1 MNTNIALNTEPGLKS
16 RINRMK
22 WKSRNSLRIPFIVII
37 ILIML
42 KNPFIACTNMNSA
55 FYNKVLNDFDTTSY
69 FIAVDI
75 KSPFYKGRTIIENNN
90 LYMYLHKT
98 KGFDKGKY
106 LYFMKRTLRHHRALR
121 ITDNDIIDWKF
132 IKVTEL
138 ESVINVADRGSDNFV
153 ANYFNGRVLNY
164 GLTDKEQNAV
174 INQLF
179 YWEIPAK
186 IDKQTGNLIIG

>member
-1 MNTNIALNTEPGLKS
+1 MDSYSYTMVEPEPKRRIFSFISFGIAVLIFMILNIVS
-16 RINRMK
+16 C
-22 WKSRNSLRIPFIVII
+22 
-37 ILIML
+37 
-42 KNPFIACTNMNSA
+42 KNPDSA

-90 LYMYLHKT
+90 LYLYLSKT

-106 LYFMKRTLRHHRALR
+106 IYFMKRTLRHHRALKV
-121 ITDNDIIDWKF
+121 TDKDIIVWKF

-138 ESVINVADRGSDNFV
+138 ESVIHVADQGRDNFV
-153 ANYFNGRVLNY
+153 ANYFNGTVINF
-164 GLTDKEQNAV
+164 GVTDIEQNAV

-186 IDKQTGNLIIG
+186 IDKLTGELMIG

>member
-42 KNPFIACTNMNSA
+42 KNPFIACTNINSA

>member
-1 MNTNIALNTEPGLKS
+1 MDSSIYTMIAPEPKRRIFNLNTINQKSCGITGL
-16 RINRMK
+16 IFM
-22 WKSRNSLRIPFIVII
+22 
-37 ILIML
+37 ILIITSC
-42 KNPFIACTNMNSA
+42 KNYNSS

-90 LYMYLHKT
+90 LYMYLNNT

-106 LYFMKRTLRHHRALR
+106 INFMKRILRHHRALK
-121 ITDNDIIDWKF
+121 ITDKDIVVWKF

-138 ESVINVADRGSDNFV
+138 VSVIHVADQGRDNFV
-153 ANYFNGRVLNY
+153 ANYFNGTVLNF
-164 GLTDKEQNAV
+164 GITDIEQNAI

-186 IDKQTGNLIIG
+186 IDKLTRELIIG

>member
-1 MNTNIALNTEPGLKS
+1 MKKNPAIMTEHENKGKINCMNSIKLKS
-16 RINRMK
+16 YGIFGLIFM
-22 WKSRNSLRIPFIVII
+22 IFII
-37 ILIML
+37 ISC
-42 KNPFIACTNMNSA
+42 KNSNSS

-98 KGFDKGKY
+98 KGVDKVKY
-106 LYFMKRTLRHHRALR
+106 IYFMKRTLSHHRAVK
-121 ITDNDIIDWKF
+121 ITDKDFVDWKF

-138 ESVINVADRGSDNFV
+138 EVVIHNADLGRDNFV
-153 ANYFNGRVLNY
+153 ANYFNGTVLNSVI
-164 GLTDKEQNAV
+164 TDIEQNAI

-186 IDKQTGNLIIG
+186 IGKLTGELIIG

>member
-1 MNTNIALNTEPGLKS
+1 MDSSVYKMIEPEPIRRIFSFKSLSLKS
-16 RINRMK
+16 YGIAG
-22 WKSRNSLRIPFIVII
+22 LIFI
-37 ILIML
+37 ILIIISC
-42 KNPFIACTNMNSA
+42 KNPNSS
-55 FYNKVLNDFDTTSY
+55 FYNQVLNDFDTTSY

-106 LYFMKRTLRHHRALR
+106 IYFMKRTLRHHRALK
-121 ITDNDIIDWKF
+121 ITDKDIIVWKF

-138 ESVINVADRGSDNFV
+138 ESVIKAAYRGRDNFV
-153 ANYFNGRVLNY
+153 ANYFNGTVLNF
-164 GLTDKEQNAV
+164 GITDIEQNAIV
-174 INQLF
+174 NQLF

-186 IDKQTGNLIIG
+186 IDKLTGDLMIG